1 MKDISGH
8 IIISQPNMGP
18 YLFLKMNRKNTTKH
32 EIIETNAND
41 EGKENNLDGKKSR
54 ENEME

>member
-1 MKDISGH
+1 
-8 IIISQPNMGP
+8 
-18 YLFLKMNRKNTTKH
+18 MNRKNTTKH